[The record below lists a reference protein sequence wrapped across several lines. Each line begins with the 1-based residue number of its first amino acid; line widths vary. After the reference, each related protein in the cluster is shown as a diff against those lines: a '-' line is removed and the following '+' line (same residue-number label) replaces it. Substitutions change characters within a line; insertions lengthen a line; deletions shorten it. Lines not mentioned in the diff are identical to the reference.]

1 MVESRQLTKVLIANR
16 GEIAVR
22 IIRACRELGVR
33 TVAVYSDVD
42 REALHVRYANAAYHI
57 GAPPPRD
64 SYLNIG
70 KIIDVARESGAD
82 AIHPGYGFLAER
94 DDFAEACRDAGF
106 IFIGPTP
113 EAIRIM
119 GDKQAAR
126 KRVAEAG
133 VPIVPGTEQ
142 GLSDEELIRAAEKIG
157 FPVMIKAA
165 AGGGGKGMRQIDRAE
180 DLPDG
185 LAVAHREAEG
195 AFGDGTV
202 YLEERIEN
210 ARHIEIQ
217 ILADLH
223 GNVMSLGERECS
235 IQRRHQKLVEEAP
248 SPLLN
253 EAMRQAM
260 SEVAVRVARSVNYVN
275 AGTVEFIVDKN
286 RNFYFLE
293 MNTRLQVEHAVT
305 ELVTGVDM
313 VKEQLRIARGRRME
327 PTPETLHI
335 HGHAIECR
343 INAEDPYNNFLPSM
357 GTISMYHAPT
367 GPGVRLDSGMYTG
380 WEISPYYDSLIAK
393 LIVWGA
399 NRPQAI
405 RRLSRALNEYRIM
418 GLKTNLPFHQKLVDS
433 HHFISGKF
441 DTGFVEQYFDPEV
454 DPAHLDPES
463 AAIIATLVAHEQQ
476 RQASQIITPNERDT
490 SNWKWIGRYERM
502 HR

>member
-1 MVESRQLTKVLIANR
+1 MVQSRQLTKVLIANR

-42 REALHVRYANAAYHI
+42 REALHVRYANTAYHI
-57 GAPPPRD
+57 GPPPPRE

-70 KIIDVARESGAD
+70 KIIDVARKSGAD

-94 DDFAEACRDAGF
+94 DDFAEACRDAGI

-113 EAIRIM
+113 EAMRIM

-126 KRVAEAG
+126 KTVAEAG
-133 VPIVPGTEQ
+133 LPIVPGTEQ
-142 GLSDEELIRAAEKIG
+142 GLSDEELIAAAGKIG

-165 AGGGGKGMRQIDRAE
+165 AGGGGKGMRQIDRVE
-180 DLPDG
+180 DMPAA
-185 LAVAHREAEG
+185 LAAAHREAEG
-195 AFGDGTV
+195 AFGDGTI
-202 YLEERIEN
+202 YLEKLIEN

-217 ILADLH
+217 ILADMY
-223 GNVMSLGERECS
+223 GDVIALGERECS
-235 IQRRHQKLVEEAP
+235 IQRRHQKLVEESP
-248 SPLLN
+248 SPFID

-260 SEVAVRVARSVNYVN
+260 SKVAVGVARSVNYVN
-275 AGTVEFIVDKN
+275 AGTVEFMVDKN

-305 ELVTGVDM
+305 ELVTGIDL
-313 VKEQLRIARGRRME
+313 VKEQLRIARGRHME
-327 PTPETLHI
+327 PTPETLHMR
-335 HGHAIECR
+335 GHAIECR
-343 INAEDPYNNFLPSM
+343 INAEDPYNNFLPST
-357 GTISMYHAPT
+357 GTISMYHSPT

-380 WEISPYYDSLIAK
+380 WEVSPYYDSLIAK

-441 DTGFVEQYFDPEV
+441 DTGFVEQYFDPAV
-454 DPAHLDPES
+454 DPADLDPES
-463 AAIIATLVAHEQQ
+463 AAIIATLVAHERQ

-490 SNWKWIGRYERM
+490 SNWKWTGRYERM